1 MGWLAILGGGFRVL
15 HTRKT
20 FVCVFKTPQWK
31 VSKKILN
38 LQMLASLY
46 CDHLL
51 GPTCTSK
58 LGPTKSARSHLQ
70 KASLF
75 TQWVRPKPPGWLLS
89 HPWFMLPLTTLLL
102 SHHPLSPRERTVA
115 SSSPASTAAQL
126 QPTLLMATSTAL
138 TFLHV
143 HNSLIV
149 QKCKSLK
156 KMYITTRWSL
166 LIALQR
172 LPVTLRS
179 KFKSLYHGLQGLM

>member
-1 MGWLAILGGGFRVL
+1 MGFEFFIPEKLL
-15 HTRKT
+15 
-20 FVCVFKTPQWK
+20 CVFLKLHNEK
-31 VSKKILN
+31 SVKKILN

-156 KMYITTRWSL
+156 KTYITTRWSL
-166 LIALQR
+166 LQR
-172 LPVTLRS
+172 LPVSLRS
-179 KFKSLYHGLQGLM
+179 KFKTLYHGLQGLM